1 MSMKR
6 QSPGAL
12 ERAGVTADTLR
23 CHPGLSRSS
32 CCGDTRPLTSTGDRT
47 LPTTCACPRTA
58 ARRAGTFLFLTAIGL
73 LAACGR
79 HPPADL
85 PGAGSEPAEAVR
97 VLAGRLQAN
106 DLPGFARA
114 ALPPTDYAAV
124 DAAWR
129 AGRSRWPISELP
141 LSTRLPGLL
150 ATLAAPGAEARLQ
163 QSFDGQLAGQGADL
177 KSAARS
183 LTLFGAQYLRKQPQY
198 TAAQRAYYIAIVK
211 ALGNWGAHAPL
222 GDRGRARA
230 ALKRLTASARRT
242 GLYSE
247 ADFSAAGLDG
257 SLTRLAPFAA
267 DVKAVL
273 GTYDLALDE
282 TFADL
287 RTGLVSQKGD
297 VAVVR
302 IEYPLA
308 GVEIPTTVRLLRR
321 GGHWYPEAFLQE
333 AARVSERA
341 DAAVERPVEQ
351 GTAAAK
357 AAVPAAGP

>member
-1 MSMKR
+1 MMKR
-6 QSPGAL
+6 SLRCIATLVAAVLLAGCLLPVQLAQGGMNMPGIDAEFL
-12 ERAGVTADTLR
+12 ARAGSSKEPCDVILR
-23 CHPGLSRSS
+23 MKAP
-32 CCGDTRPLTSTGDRT
+32 PLV
-47 LPTTCACPRTA
+47 
-58 ARRAGTFLFLTAIGL
+58 IQV
-73 LAACGR
+73 
-79 HPPADL
+79 

-114 ALPPTDYAAV
+114 ALPPADYVAV

-198 TAAQRAYYIAIVK
+198 TAAQRAYYIAIVQ
-211 ALGNWGAHAPL
+211 ALGHWGAHAPL

-230 ALKRLTASARRT
+230 AIQRLAASARRT

-257 SLTRLAPFAA
+257 SLARLAPW
-267 DVKAVL
+267 V
-273 GTYDLALDE
+273 
-282 TFADL
+282 
-287 RTGLVSQKGD
+287 
-297 VAVVR
+297 
-302 IEYPLA
+302 
-308 GVEIPTTVRLLRR
+308 LRR
-321 GGHWYPEAFLQE
+321 T
-333 AARVSERA
+333 ARRRVL
-341 DAAVERPVEQ
+341 
-351 GTAAAK
+351 
-357 AAVPAAGP
+357 

>member
-1 MSMKR
+1 M
-6 QSPGAL
+6 
-12 ERAGVTADTLR
+12 
-23 CHPGLSRSS
+23 
-32 CCGDTRPLTSTGDRT
+32 
-47 LPTTCACPRTA
+47 PTTCACQRTA
-58 ARRAGTFLFLTAIGL
+58 GRRAAGLLFLAATGL
-73 LAACGR
+73 LAACGK
-79 HPPADL
+79 HSPSDL

-106 DLPGFARA
+106 DLSGFARA
-114 ALPPTDYAAV
+114 ALPPADHAAME
-124 DAAWR
+124 AAWR
-129 AGRSRWPISELP
+129 EGRSRWPISELP
-141 LSTRLPGLL
+141 LSTHLPGLL

-163 QSFDGQLAGQGADL
+163 QSFDTQLAGQGADL

-183 LTLFGAQYLRKQPQY
+183 LTLFGAEYLRKQPHY

-211 ALGNWGAHAPL
+211 ALGSWGAHAPL

-230 ALKRLTASARRT
+230 ALERLTASARRT

-267 DVKAVL
+267 DMKAVL
-273 GTYDLALDE
+273 GTYELDLDE

-302 IEYPLA
+302 VEYPLA

-321 GGHWYPEAFLQE
+321 DGHWYPEAFLQE
-333 AARVSERA
+333 AARVSGQA
-341 DAAVERPVEQ
+341 DVAVERSVER
-351 GTAAAK
+351 GAAPAK